1 MASAIVGH
9 ARTASQP
16 DAEEALTA
24 SELELLRQRLHDE
37 RAAVQA
43 RVTERLALAA
53 PLESRHP
60 DEMDEAQ
67 SNQDL
72 ALLFR
77 LADKEQKLLAEI
89 DAALQRLDDGTYGY
103 CEGTGDPIG
112 LGRLTARPWAR
123 FSIAYKES
131 LERQQAR

>member
-1 MASAIVGH
+1 MASATLRN
-9 ARTASQP
+9 ARIAQET
-16 DAEEALTA
+16 DEALSA
-24 SELELLRQRLHDE
+24 SELEQLRQRLHEE
-37 RAAVQA
+37 RAAVQN
-43 RVTERLALAA
+43 RVNERLALAA

-77 LADKEQKLLAEI
+77 LADKEQKLLVEI
-89 DAALQRLDDGTYGY
+89 DAALQRLEDGSYGY

-112 LGRLTARPWAR
+112 FGRLLARPWAR
-123 FSIAYKES
+123 YSVSYKET
-131 LERQQAR
+131 LEHEGR

>member
-1 MASAIVGH
+1 MASATLRI
-9 ARTASQP
+9 APPQ
-16 DAEEALTA
+16 EEALSA
-24 SELELLRQRLHDE
+24 SELELLRQRLHEE
-37 RAAVQA
+37 RAAVQS
-43 RVTERLALAA
+43 RVNERLALAA

-89 DAALQRLDDGTYGY
+89 DAALQRFEDGTYGL

-112 LGRLTARPWAR
+112 FGRLKARPWAR
-123 FSIAYKES
+123 YSVAYKEA
-131 LERQQAR
+131 LERLTR

>member
-1 MASAIVGH
+1 MASATLRNAH
-9 ARTASQP
+9 TPR
-16 DAEEALTA
+16 DADETLTS
-24 SELELLRQRLHDE
+24 SELEQLRQRLNDE
-37 RAAVQA
+37 RAAVIS

-89 DAALQRLDDGTYGY
+89 DAALQRLDDGSYGF
-103 CEGTGDPIG
+103 CEGTGEAIG
-112 LGRLTARPWAR
+112 FGRLLARPWAR
-123 FSIAYKES
+123 YSVAHKEA
-131 LERQQAR
+131 LERQAR